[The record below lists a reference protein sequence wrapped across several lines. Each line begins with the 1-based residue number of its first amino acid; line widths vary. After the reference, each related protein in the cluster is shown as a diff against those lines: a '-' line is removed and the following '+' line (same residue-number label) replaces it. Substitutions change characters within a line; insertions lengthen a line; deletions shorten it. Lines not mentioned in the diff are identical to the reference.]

1 MSHPAIPPLDF
12 SRFRAVLFD
21 VDGTL
26 YDQKRLRKR
35 MLIEL
40 AFFCL
45 EHPTRW
51 REVKI
56 VSKFRH
62 LREENF
68 AREEKSLLQAQYH
81 WAAEALNLPE
91 PEVRRVVD
99 DWILRRPLKH
109 LPPCRPP
116 GLKEL
121 FERLRRKGVKI
132 GVFSDYPPDDKL
144 AALDLKADA
153 TSCALDACVNRF
165 KPHSAGLRHVCERL
179 GVDPCET
186 LHIGDRED
194 RDEPAARGC
203 GAESI
208 VLPAHV
214 AAKLGREKTYDL
226 LFPE

>member
-1 MSHPAIPPLDF
+1 MSGGIPALDY

-26 YDQKRLRKR
+26 YDQKRLRKV
-35 MLIEL
+35 MLVEL
-40 AFFCL
+40 GFFYL
-45 EHPTRW
+45 SHPWRW

-56 VSKFRH
+56 VSTFRK

-68 AREEKSLLQAQYH
+68 AREEKSLLQAQYR
-81 WAAEALNLPE
+81 WTAEALGISE
-91 PEVRRVVD
+91 ADARRVVD
-99 DWILRRPLKH
+99 EWILRRPLAH
-109 LPPCRPP
+109 LAPCRPA

-132 GVFSDYPPDDKL
+132 GVFSDYPPDEKL
-144 AALDLKADA
+144 AVLGLKADA
-153 TSCALDACVNRF
+153 ASCALDACVNRF

-194 RDEPAARGC
+194 RDEAAARGC

-214 AAKLGREKTYDL
+214 ARRLGRKKTYDL